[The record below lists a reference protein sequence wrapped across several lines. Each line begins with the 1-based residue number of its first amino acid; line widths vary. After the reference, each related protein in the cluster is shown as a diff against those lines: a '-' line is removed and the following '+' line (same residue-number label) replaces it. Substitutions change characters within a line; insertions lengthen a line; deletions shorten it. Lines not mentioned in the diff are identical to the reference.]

1 MVVAA
6 CERDAAPEPDEP
18 NPKQFVA
25 VYFEVDGRLVP
36 EYHPFGAGE
45 PEHALWDLL
54 TQGPSDPELSTALE
68 RDFELLQAAEPDEGR
83 LLLEIDDRFWDQDP
97 ETIYRS
103 AAQIVFTMGNLE
115 EGRAVTLVD
124 GLRPGRIRS
133 PDGARLEQPLER
145 SDFEQPLVQVQQP
158 VAGSVVGN
166 AIPIRLLLA
175 EERPVA
181 VSLELAG
188 QTEASTI
195 IHGGAGELVVS
206 DAPGGWGQV
215 QVELPEVTISVP
227 VMLPSHS

>member
-1 MVVAA
+1 
-6 CERDAAPEPDEP
+6 
-18 NPKQFVA
+18 
-25 VYFEVDGRLVP
+25 
-36 EYHPFGAGE
+36 
-45 PEHALWDLL
+45 
-54 TQGPSDPELSTALE
+54 
-68 RDFELLQAAEPDEGR
+68 
-83 LLLEIDDRFWDQDP
+83 LEIDDRFWDQDP

-133 PDGARLEQPLER
+133 PDGGRLEQPLER

-158 VAGSVVGN
+158 VAGSVVGE

-181 VSLELAG
+181 VSLELVG

-195 IHGGAGELVVS
+195 IHGGTGELVVS